1 MNPWE
6 ATTPAAKLCR
16 AADKS
21 GVTPRYGL
29 KDAEWLLDNGI
40 KPKDVTPAIVNE
52 AERLDRAWFNH
63 LIRKAEFAGFQVY
76 TSSIRQTNNRP
87 KKEEK
92 PKREPKPPKEPKPE
106 VVKDTSGSR
115 VNSVSSMINQAM
127 SSTKPQ
133 TIEQIA
139 KKSGAE
145 YSRVKGHMKW
155 LKARNLAKEVSEG
168 KWVST
173 IEIVD
178 PTKPKTPDKP
188 KPKAK
193 PTLCKGTVLGYC
205 PFAVA
210 RWAGQEGYKYGELVM
225 AVIGL
230 ADILD
235 FETVDLKP
243 HWAAGRIGD
252 DEYGEPAELTLT
264 EIAEFEGELE

>member
-6 ATTPAAKLCR
+6 AKTPAAKLCR
-16 AADKS
+16 AADKANMS
-21 GVTPRYGL
+21 PKYGL
-29 KDAEWLLDNGI
+29 KDPEWLLDNGI
-40 KPKDVTPAIVNE
+40 KPKEITPQVVAE
-52 AERLDRAWFNH
+52 AERLDRLWFNH
-63 LIRKAEFAGFQVY
+63 LMRKAEFIGFRVY
-76 TSSIRQTNNRP
+76 TSSMRQTKP

-92 PKREPKPPKEPKPE
+92 PKREPKPPKPPKPE

-115 VNSVSSMINQAM
+115 VNSVSSLINQAM
-127 SSTKPQ
+127 SSSIPQ

-145 YSRVKGHMKW
+145 VSRVKGHMKW
-155 LKARNLAKEVSEG
+155 LRERKLAKEVKEG

-178 PTKPKTPDKP
+178 PTKPKTEAKP

-210 RWAGQEGYKYGELVM
+210 KWAGKEGYKFGELVA
-225 AVIGL
+225 AVVGL
-230 ADILD
+230 ATKLD

-243 HWAAGRIGD
+243 YWISGKIGD
-252 DEYGEPAELTLT
+252 EEETIDLTLA
-264 EIAEFEGELE
+264 EIAEFEGEL